1 MESLKPV
8 IDKLENLFSKFNEHF
23 YGGELQ
29 TPIITVSPDTTKGAY
44 GWCTSWKAWK
54 QQVKVDA
61 QGNEV
66 TDLFKY
72 HEVQYG
78 VQEYVE
84 QIGKENASL
93 TEQVKVAQKQVD
105 DTQLALCEVYE
116 MIDGLG
122 V

>member
-1 MESLKPV
+1 MKDMGERFGSSVWAAPV
-8 IDKLENLFSKFNEHF
+8 IVSGD
-23 YGGELQ
+23 
-29 TPIITVSPDTTKGAY
+29 TVYVHTDIE
-44 GWCTSWKAWK
+44 
-54 QQVKVDA
+54 QVKVDV

>member
-1 MESLKPV
+1 MEVVEPV
-8 IDKLENLFSKFNEHF
+8 SGD
-23 YGGELQ
+23 
-29 TPIITVSPDTTKGAY
+29 TVYVHTDIE
-44 GWCTSWKAWK
+44 
-54 QQVKVDA
+54 QVKVDA